1 MVIAW
6 LLFDIVFAQILHYV
20 QNLRRNEVNMDKN
33 KELYELDQ
41 GLISDVMKLRFYPIN
56 VERAMG
62 SKMYDAEGNEYI
74 DMNAGWAVMNLG
86 YGNREVINAIEST
99 LERVTFTPL
108 ISTISKEA
116 ITLSEWLI
124 RLMPGDFDKKVW
136 YGHSGSDANEFL
148 AKMLP
153 LATGKKKIVTFIG
166 SYHGQTMGSY
176 EMSGHPALRE
186 FQPKDSHVIKAQY
199 PHCYHC
205 PAGCQAE
212 DCHLECMELCK
223 KTILDSAGSYE
234 DISAVVIEAA
244 QSDGGD
250 VPAPFA
256 FIKALETFCHEHGI
270 YLIFDE
276 VKIGIGR
283 TGKWFGF
290 MHSDVVP
297 DAVVIGKP
305 LGEGQ
310 PLSAVVGR
318 KELMDAGV
326 GLHLFT
332 TSGNPV
338 ACAAA
343 LATLKYIEEQHVME
357 HVNEVS
363 TYLAEGFRKLQNKYA
378 VIGDVRNLGF
388 LMGVELVEANSKAP
402 ATKLCSLVM
411 YRSYELGMLC
421 YCTGIDSNVLEFT
434 PPLILTREE
443 ADRVVDILDRAI
455 DDALNGRVDET
466 AVAKFGGWA

>member
-1 MVIAW
+1 M
-6 LLFDIVFAQILHYV
+6 
-20 QNLRRNEVNMDKN
+20 NKNE
-33 KELYELDQ
+33 ELYKLDQ
-41 GLISDVMKLRFYPIN
+41 RLISDVMKLRFYPIN
-56 VERAMG
+56 IERAMG

-86 YGNREVINAIEST
+86 YGNRQVIQAIETT
-99 LERVTFTPL
+99 LKRVSFTPL

-116 ITLSEWLI
+116 IALSERLVRLI
-124 RLMPGDFDKKVW
+124 PGDFEKKVW

-148 AKMLP
+148 AKILP
-153 LATGKKKIVTFIG
+153 LATGKKKIVTFMG

-186 FQPKDSHVIKAQY
+186 FQPKDSHVIKVPY

-205 PAGCQAE
+205 PTGCQSC
-212 DCHLECMELCK
+212 DCHLECMEIFK
-223 KTILDSAGSYE
+223 KTILENTDSFE

-256 FIKALETFCHEHGI
+256 FVKALETFCREHGI

-290 MHSDVVP
+290 MHSNVVP
-297 DAVVIGKP
+297 DAVVLGKP

-343 LATLKYIEEQHVME
+343 LATLNYIEEQHVME
-357 HVNEVS
+357 HVQQVS
-363 TYLAEGFRKLQNKYA
+363 AYLTEGFRKLQDKYP

-388 LMGVELVEANSKAP
+388 LMGVELTDASCGIP
-402 ATKLCSLVM
+402 AAKLCSLVM

-434 PPLILTREE
+434 PPLILSMEE
-443 ADRVVDILDRAI
+443 ADQVVNILDRAI
-455 DDALNGRVDET
+455 DDSLNGRVDET
-466 AVAKFGGWA
+466 AVARFGGWA

>member
-1 MVIAW
+1 
-6 LLFDIVFAQILHYV
+6 
-20 QNLRRNEVNMDKN
+20 MDKN
-33 KELYELDQ
+33 EELYRLDQ
-41 GLISDVMKLRFYPIN
+41 SLVSDVMKLRFYPLN
-56 VERAMG
+56 VERASG

-86 YGNREVINAIEST
+86 YGNRKVIEAIEST
-99 LERVTFTPL
+99 LERVSFTPL

-116 ITLSEWLI
+116 IELSKRLTALI
-124 RLMPGDFDKKVW
+124 PGEFEKKVW

-148 AKMLP
+148 AKILP
-153 LATGKKKIVTFIG
+153 LATGKKKMVTFIG

-186 FQPKDSHVIKAQY
+186 FQPEDSRVIKVPY
-199 PHCYHC
+199 PHCYRC
-205 PAGCQAE
+205 PAGCQPGS
-212 DCHLECMELCK
+212 CHLECMELFQK
-223 KTILDSAGSYE
+223 KILEIAGGYD

-250 VPAPFA
+250 VPAPFR

-290 MHSDVVP
+290 MYSDVVP

-318 KELMDAGV
+318 RELMDAGV

-343 LATLKYIEEQHVME
+343 LATLDYIEQAHVME
-357 HVNEVS
+357 HVNTVS
-363 TYLAEGFRKLQNKYA
+363 SHLVQKLHKLQEKYS

-388 LMGVELVEANSKAP
+388 LMGVELVEDEDKTP

-434 PPLILTREE
+434 PPLILTIEE
-443 ADRVVDILDRAI
+443 ADQVVDILDRAI
-455 DDALNGRVDET
+455 DDALNGRVDEA
-466 AVAKFGGWA
+466 AVARFGGWA